1 MCVYPFM
8 SLKSISKIIIYD
20 NLFTYDD
27 GLDFFR
33 WIIHMGIAMW
43 KIKILQ
49 YCSTTYCLRSRPG
62 DRDVVC
68 VCVRQFVV
76 MLKL

>member
-27 GLDFFR
+27 GLDSFR
-33 WIIHMGIAMW
+33 WITHGHCNVEDKNIAVLFYYLSIEVEVLAAECQHPPRAW
-43 KIKILQ
+43 
-49 YCSTTYCLRSRPG
+49 
-62 DRDVVC
+62 
-68 VCVRQFVV
+68 
-76 MLKL
+76 

>member
-27 GLDFFR
+27 GLDSFR
-33 WIIHMGIAMW
+33 WIIHGHWALQCNVEEKNIAVLFYYLSIEVEVLAAECQHPPRAW
-43 KIKILQ
+43 
-49 YCSTTYCLRSRPG
+49 
-62 DRDVVC
+62 
-68 VCVRQFVV
+68 
-76 MLKL
+76 